1 MIARIVIPVILV
13 VLLTDWYVDRRFI
26 CMCRLHRKALRCC
39 WWLQTTLVV
48 VYSVSLALSK
58 NFAPDNFDLL
68 SWYLLLLTVWIL
80 PKLVF
85 VVCSALG
92 WGHCV
97 YHKTKTNWGNP
108 IGLLCGFILACM
120 SIYAV
125 YQCHPFR

>member
-1 MIARIVIPVILV
+1 MIARIVIPIILV

-26 CMCRLHRKALRCC
+26 RMCRLHRKALRCC

-58 NFAPDNFDLL
+58 NFATDNFDLL

-85 VVCSALG
+85 VVCSAL
-92 WGHCV
+92 
-97 YHKTKTNWGNP
+97 
-108 IGLLCGFILACM
+108 
-120 SIYAV
+120 
-125 YQCHPFR
+125 